1 MKKEEYTLGMYAMY
15 DTIKGEVILIGH
27 ANNVSNY
34 VRDTIPAL
42 NGKVPLNDLKV
53 IHIGEI
59 NPFTGKI
66 LNSEENPVMNDWKDC
81 YKFNYE
87 NKAEE
92 KKE

>member
-1 MKKEEYTLGMYAMY
+1 MKKEEYTLGIYAMY
-15 DTIKGEVILIGH
+15 DTVKGEIRLIGH

-42 NGKVPLNDLKV
+42 NGIVPLNDLKV
-53 IHIGEI
+53 MHIGEI
-59 NPFTGKI
+59 CPFTGKI
-66 LNSEENPVMNDWKDC
+66 LSNEENPVMNDWKDC
-81 YKFNYE
+81 YEFKYE